1 MNRQKGVTQLCLYQ
15 PPPIRIIDLFS
26 GIGGLSLGWLQ
37 APSMRPIELVS
48 AVDADPTLEE
58 AFSWNFP
65 GVPFLRHSFGDA
77 LREDES
83 RSLLNKAKVGPEDI
97 DVLLAAPPCQTF
109 SAAGKRE
116 LDADSRLVFHVCD
129 FAKALQ
135 PKIVL
140 IENVPEFSRAQEGR
154 LLGRVRVRLADAGYD
169 TEVIN
174 FSAAAFGVPQMRM
187 RCFTLA
193 LRKDLDWPSRSGLL
207 DDLRLADKQRFVP
220 RSTGAEED
228 SHKFWREPLAPTT
241 VGEAIDDLPKLEA
254 GEGDQ
259 ETVLNTKPTS
269 EYQKVL
275 RGDEMRLFNHVAPNH
290 SPDMIEA
297 MSFLKQGDTPQDI
310 PNHPLRRKDYF
321 RGAYARLDSR
331 RPAMTITTQTQNPG
345 SGRFTHYRD
354 NRVITVREVA
364 RIQSFPDDFR
374 FFGFQAV
381 QRRHVGNAVPPFLA
395 QAIATALLPLLEG

>member
-1 MNRQKGVTQLCLYQ
+1 LNRHNGVTDDLFYQ
-15 PPPIRIIDLFS
+15 ASPIRIVDLFS

-37 APSMRPIELVS
+37 APSKRAIELVS

-58 AFSWNFP
+58 AFAWNFP
-65 GVPFLRHSFGDA
+65 KSRFLHHSFGDS
-77 LREDES
+77 LKEDES
-83 RSLLNKAKVGPEDI
+83 KILLGKAGIGPRDV

-116 LDADSRLVFHVCD
+116 LDADSRLVFHVCN
-129 FAKALQ
+129 FAKALL

-154 LLGRVRVRLADAGYD
+154 LLGRVRVRMADAGYD
-169 TEVIN
+169 TEVMN

-193 LRKDLDWPSRSGLL
+193 IRKDLDWPSRSILL

-220 RSTGAEED
+220 RSMEVDNDGYR
-228 SHKFWREPLAPTT
+228 FWREPLAPTT
-241 VGEAIDDLPKLEA
+241 VGEAIDDLPNLEA
-254 GEGDQ
+254 GEGNQ
-259 ETVLNTKPTS
+259 ETILTNEPTS
-269 EYQKVL
+269 EYQRVL
-275 RGDEMRLFNHVAPNH
+275 RRDEARLFNHIAPNH
-290 SPDMIEA
+290 SPEMIA
-297 MSFLKQGDTPQDI
+297 AISSLKPGDTPQEMAA
-310 PNHPLRRKDYF
+310 HPLRRKDYF
-321 RGAYARLDSR
+321 RGAYARLDPHQ
-331 RPAMTITTQTQNPG
+331 PAMTITTQTQNPG

-364 RIQSFPDDFR
+364 RIQSFPDNFR
-374 FFGFQAV
+374 FFGSQAV